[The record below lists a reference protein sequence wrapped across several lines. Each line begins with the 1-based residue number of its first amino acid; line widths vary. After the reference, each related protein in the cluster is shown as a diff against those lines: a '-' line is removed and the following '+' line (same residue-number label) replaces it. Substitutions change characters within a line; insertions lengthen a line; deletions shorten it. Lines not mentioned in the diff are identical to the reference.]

1 MRKASNLFPAERG
14 MKGLAFA
21 LDPDGYWIEI
31 AACPVNSDLQEIK
44 VFGCSFHHKLEH
56 SFIGGVAGKTSKVSA
71 KVRREK
77 LGWSDAWTQKS
88 DGWNRCFF
96 SWLEMNTGIA
106 HMLFVWFCMHG

>member
-31 AACPVNSDLQEIK
+31 AACPVKFRSSIYIIK

-56 SFIGGVAGKTSKVSA
+56 SFIGGVAGKTSLRVNQGQEGEIGM
-71 KVRREK
+71 V
-77 LGWSDAWTQKS
+77 
-88 DGWNRCFF
+88 
-96 SWLEMNTGIA
+96 
-106 HMLFVWFCMHG
+106 